1 MRMWYQNFDSY
12 IWQLGYHRFDSD
24 PCMYIRQLADESQIY
39 LILYVDD
46 MLIAGS
52 NQEEIGKLK

>member
-1 MRMWYQNFDSY
+1 
-12 IWQLGYHRFDSD
+12 
-24 PCMYIRQLADESQIY
+24 MYTRQLADESQIY

-52 NQEEIGKLK
+52 NQAEIEKLKQSLHDKYAMTELDTFWA